1 MFSTTVMPSEY
12 YREAI
17 EAYLFRHHN
26 ANIQQVISKEQG
38 VIPMG
43 SLGLHDPAIPGLGVN
58 GVALFVLPAATRL
71 RLFISKLRRPLNG
84 SRTENH

>member
-43 SLGLHDPAIPGLGVN
+43 SLGLHDPAIPGERT
-58 GVALFVLPAATRL
+58 VALFALPAATRCVY
-71 RLFISKLRRPLNG
+71 SSAN
-84 SRTENH
+84 